1 VNRDNQMDLYK
12 QLGWL
17 NLWQPSF
24 CNNLHM
30 RLVAGGLIHQT
41 VCTVGY
47 LIANPL
53 WPVIT
58 LKLLQP
64 SICKRRIKFIS
75 LFLSHKKEALC
86 EGILSGPVRFV
97 NLLSSLKF
105 NPSIVKISSRK
116 ILRPPV
122 LVPRGRCRSDSP
134 YPSSPSPLLSPPYS
148 PPSAEAAGQSPCGA
162 VGGGGALRP
171 ATCLAAELLPRVNGG
186 ASVLLFGGGVLLR
199 AGIWC
204 LAQPRFRPFWA
215 HMGLGGQAAS
225 SYCGAS

>member
-1 VNRDNQMDLYK
+1 MAAFLLQQLAYAIGCRRAYPSNCMHGRLFDSSKSSLACNYFKTVAAIDLQTENK
-12 QLGWL
+12 VHFTFPVAQKR
-17 NLWQPSF
+17 SF
-24 CNNLHM
+24 M
-30 RLVAGGLIHQT
+30 R
-41 VCTVGY
+41 GY
-47 LIANPL
+47 TL
-53 WPVIT
+53 WPCPV
-58 LKLLQP
+58 
-64 SICKRRIKFIS
+64 CKS
-75 LFLSHKKEALC
+75 L
-86 EGILSGPVRFV
+86 VQ
-97 NLLSSLKF
+97 F

-116 ILRPPV
+116 ILRPPA

-134 YPSSPSPLLSPPYS
+134 YPSSPSPLLSAPYS

-171 ATCLAAELLPRVNGG
+171 ATSLAAELLPRVNGG